1 MNSLYKFIV
10 TPLNKRYNNE
20 INVGDKKLI
29 VNSSVEEFTF
39 ISREAK
45 VVSVPSEYKTDIN
58 VDDTIIIH
66 HNVFRRW
73 YDQKGVERN
82 SSSYFKED
90 LYFVQPDQI
99 FMYKH
104 SNQWKTF
111 GGYCFVKPVKN
122 DNPISNIIDKKLVGI
137 LKYGDKYLEEQN
149 VFPGDLVS
157 YPRNR
162 EWEFVIDQELLYC
175 MKSTNII
182 IKHEYQGHEA
192 EYNPS
197 WAQSS

>member
-58 VDDTIIIH
+58 VGDTIIIH

-99 FMYKH
+99 FMYKRD
-104 SNQWKTF
+104 NQWKTF

-197 WAQSS
+197 WAQGS

>member
-58 VDDTIIIH
+58 VGDTIIIH

-99 FMYKH
+99 FMYKRN
-104 SNQWKTF
+104 NQWKTF

-122 DNPISNIIDKKLVGI
+122 DNPISNVIDKKLVGI
-137 LKYGDKYLEEQN
+137 LKYGNKYLEEQN

>member
-20 INVGDKKLI
+20 INVGNKKLI
-29 VNSSVEEFTF
+29 INSSVEEFTF

-45 VVSVPSEYKTDIN
+45 VIAIPSEYKTEIKIG
-58 VDDTIIIH
+58 DTIIIH

-73 YDQKGVERN
+73 YDQKGIERN
-82 SSSYFKED
+82 SSSYFKDD

-104 SNQWKTF
+104 NNQWKTF
-111 GGYCFVKPVKN
+111 GDYCFVKPIKN
-122 DNPISNIIDKKLVGI
+122 DDPITNVIDKKLVGI
-137 LKYGDKYLEEQN
+137 LKYGNKYLEDQD
-149 VFPGDLVS
+149 VLPGDLVS

-162 EWEFVIDQELLYC
+162 EWEFVVDQELLYC

-182 IKHEYQGHEA
+182 VKHEYQGHEA
-192 EYNPS
+192 EYNPR
-197 WAQSS
+197 WAQSC

>member
-10 TPLNKRYNNE
+10 TPLNTRYDNE
-20 INVGDKKLI
+20 IKVGDKKLI
-29 VNSSVEEFTF
+29 INSSVEEFTF

-45 VVSVPSEYKTDIN
+45 VTAIPSEYKTDIK
-58 VDDTIIIH
+58 VGDTLIIH

-73 YDQKGVERN
+73 YDQKGTERN
-82 SSSYFKED
+82 SSSYFKDD

-104 SNQWKTF
+104 NAKWKTF

-137 LKYGDKYLEEQN
+137 LKYGNKYSEEQG
-149 VFPGDLVS
+149 VLPGDLVS

-162 EWEFVIDQELLYC
+162 DWEFVIDQELLYC

-192 EYNPS
+192 EYNPR
-197 WAQSS
+197 WAQSR

>member
-58 VDDTIIIH
+58 VGDTIIIH

-99 FMYKH
+99 FMYKRN
-104 SNQWKTF
+104 NQWKTF

>member
-58 VDDTIIIH
+58 VGDTIIIH

-99 FMYKH
+99 FMYKRD
-104 SNQWKTF
+104 NQWKTF

>member
-45 VVSVPSEYKTDIN
+45 VVSVPSEYTTDIN
-58 VDDTIIIH
+58 VGDTIIIH

>member
-45 VVSVPSEYKTDIN
+45 VVSVPSEYKTDVN
-58 VDDTIIIH
+58 VGDTIIIH

-99 FMYKH
+99 FMYKRN
-104 SNQWKTF
+104 NQWKTF

>member
-58 VDDTIIIH
+58 VGDTIIIH

-90 LYFVQPDQI
+90 LYFVQFDQI
-99 FMYKH
+99 FMYKRN
-104 SNQWKTF
+104 NQWKTF

>member
-10 TPLNKRYNNE
+10 TPLNNRYNNE

-45 VVSVPSEYKTDIN
+45 VVSLPSEYKTDIN
-58 VDDTIIIH
+58 VGDTIIIH

-82 SSSYFKED
+82 SSSYFKEN

-104 SNQWKTF
+104 NDQWKTF

-122 DNPISNIIDKKLVGI
+122 DNKIKNIIDKKLVGI
-137 LKYGDKYLEEQN
+137 LKYGDKYLEEQG
-149 VFPGDLVS
+149 VFPGDLIS
-157 YPRNR
+157 YPNNR

>member
-45 VVSVPSEYKTDIN
+45 VVSVPSEYTTDIN
-58 VDDTIIIH
+58 VGDTIIIH

-99 FMYKH
+99 FMYKRD
-104 SNQWKTF
+104 NQWKTF

>member
-10 TPLNKRYNNE
+10 TPLNTRYDNE
-20 INVGDKKLI
+20 IKVGDKKLI
-29 VNSSVEEFTF
+29 INSSVEEFTF

-45 VVSVPSEYKTDIN
+45 VTAIPSEYKTDIK
-58 VDDTIIIH
+58 VGDTLIIH

-73 YDQKGVERN
+73 YDQKGTERN
-82 SSSYFKED
+82 SSSYFKDD

-104 SNQWKTF
+104 NAKWKTF

-137 LKYGDKYLEEQN
+137 LKYGNKYLEEQG
-149 VFPGDLVS
+149 VLPGDLVS

-162 EWEFVIDQELLYC
+162 DWEFVIDQELLYC

-192 EYNPS
+192 EYNPR
-197 WAQSS
+197 WAQSR

>member
-58 VDDTIIIH
+58 IGDTIIIH

-99 FMYKH
+99 FMYKRN
-104 SNQWKTF
+104 NQWKTF

>member
-58 VDDTIIIH
+58 VGDTIIIH

-73 YDQKGVERN
+73 YDQRGVERN

-99 FMYKH
+99 FMYKRN
-104 SNQWKTF
+104 NQWKTF

>member
-20 INVGDKKLI
+20 INVGNKKLI
-29 VNSSVEEFTF
+29 INSSVEEFTF

-45 VVSVPSEYKTDIN
+45 VIAIPSEYKTEIKIG
-58 VDDTIIIH
+58 DTIIIH

-73 YDQKGVERN
+73 YDQKGIERN
-82 SSSYFKED
+82 SSSYFKDD

-104 SNQWKTF
+104 NNQWKTF
-111 GGYCFVKPVKN
+111 GDYCFVKPIKN
-122 DNPISNIIDKKLVGI
+122 DNPITNIIDKKLVGI
-137 LKYGDKYLEEQN
+137 LKYGNKYLEEQE
-149 VFPGDLVS
+149 VLPGDLVS

-182 IKHEYQGHEA
+182 VKHEYQGHEA
-192 EYNPS
+192 EYNPR
-197 WAQSS
+197 WAQSC

>member
-10 TPLNKRYNNE
+10 TTLNKRYNNE

-45 VVSVPSEYKTDIN
+45 VVSVPSEYKTDVN
-58 VDDTIIIH
+58 VGDTIIIH

-99 FMYKH
+99 FMYKNN
-104 SNQWKTF
+104 NQWKTF

-192 EYNPS
+192 EYNPR
-197 WAQSS
+197 WAQSC

>member
-45 VVSVPSEYKTDIN
+45 VVSIPSEYETDIN
-58 VDDTIIIH
+58 VDDTVIIH

-82 SSSYFKED
+82 SSSYFKKD

-104 SNQWKTF
+104 NTKWKTF

-122 DNPISNIIDKKLVGI
+122 DNSISNIIDKKLVGI
-137 LKYGDKYLEEQN
+137 LKYGNKYLEEQE

-162 EWEFVIDQELLYC
+162 DWEFVVDQELLYC

-192 EYNPS
+192 EYNPR
-197 WAQSS
+197 WAQSR

>member
-58 VDDTIIIH
+58 VGDTIIIH

-99 FMYKH
+99 FMYKRD
-104 SNQWKTF
+104 NQWKTF

-122 DNPISNIIDKKLVGI
+122 DNPISNIIDKKLVGV